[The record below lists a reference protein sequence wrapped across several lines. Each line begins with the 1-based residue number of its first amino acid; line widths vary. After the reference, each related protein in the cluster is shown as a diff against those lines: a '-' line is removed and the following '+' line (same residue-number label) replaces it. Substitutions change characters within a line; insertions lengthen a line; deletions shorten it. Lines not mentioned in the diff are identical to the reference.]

1 MKKYIYCYLLTIL
14 LGWLALPTLAQ
25 TPQLKSSTV
34 AHMKFRN
41 IGPATFSGRIIDLAV
56 NPGNFSQY
64 YLATAGGG
72 IWKTNNAGTTFQPI
86 FDHQGSSSIG
96 CITLDPN
103 NANVVWVGSGENNAQ
118 RSIAYGDGVYKSTDG
133 GKTWKNMGLKK
144 SEHIGKIIVDPRN
157 SDVVYVAA
165 QGPLWSMGGER
176 GLYKTEDGGKT
187 WKKILDISD
196 KTGVSDLVIDPTN
209 PDVLYATAWQ
219 RFRTVFSMLSGGP
232 ESGIHKSTDGGKTW
246 RKVQNGIPGGDL
258 GRIALAISPV
268 NPEYVYAIVEGMPA
282 NRGFY
287 RSVNN
292 GESWQKMSGYNT
304 SGNYYQEIYC
314 HPTELNTVYSMN
326 TFGMVT
332 YDGGRSFKRIG
343 EDLKHV
349 DNHAIWINPRNGN
362 HMLMGCDGGL
372 YETFDRARTW
382 LFKPNLPITQFYKV
396 STDNDTP
403 FYNVYGGTQDNASF
417 AGPSRTNKDMGIANS
432 DWEISTFGDGFETQV
447 DPKNPNIVYAQSQH
461 GFLMRYDKKSGERI
475 GIQPVEGKGEPGLRW
490 NWDAPLLISPHA
502 NTTLYFA
509 ANKLFKSTDRGNS
522 WKAISPDLTRQLD
535 RNKMKMMGRVWSV
548 DAIRKNASTTIYGNI
563 VALHESPKK
572 AGLLYVGTDDGL
584 VQVSEDDGANWRKI
598 EKVGNVPE
606 LTYVNHLLAS
616 QHDENVVYAVF
627 NNHKRGDFKPYV
639 LKSTNKGKS
648 WQSIAANLP
657 ARGSVYSIA
666 EDHVNSKL
674 LFVGTEFGVFF
685 TIDGGNKWIQ
695 LKGGLPTVAIRD
707 MEIQKRENDLVLA
720 SFGRGFFILD
730 DYSPLRTLNNDLL
743 AKDAHIFPIKDAL
756 WYNVATPL
764 GIRKTGFQGHS
775 FYAAPNPEFGATFTY
790 YVKKSIKTL
799 RQKRKAEE
807 AKARKNK
814 QDIKYPSFEQ
824 MRAEDDELRP
834 YFVFTITDASETV
847 IRRIKTSAN
856 KGLKRITWDLRYPA
870 VNPTRLT
877 PYPTLDY
884 YQSPPQGHLVTPG
897 TYKVTLGK
905 VVDGKYTEM
914 VPATSFKVVPL
925 NNTTIPVQNRAEV
938 TAFHNKLSK
947 MNRAV
952 MSANRLQ
959 REMQRKI
966 RHMRVAVLNAPK
978 ASMSLLADIRKA
990 DKQLRT
996 WNRAMNGDGSLSR
1009 RFFETPTSV
1018 SSRIGLIGYQLA
1030 QSTAPPAK
1038 LHQQSLKV
1046 AEESFAA
1053 LMKTLNEVLNDLK
1066 KIERAL
1072 EAAGAP
1078 YTPGR
1083 ALQWNKD

>member
-1 MKKYIYCYLLTIL
+1 
-14 LGWLALPTLAQ
+14 
-25 TPQLKSSTV
+25 
-34 AHMKFRN
+34 R
-41 IGPATFSGRIIDLAV
+41 
-56 NPGNFSQY
+56 
-64 YLATAGGG
+64 
-72 IWKTNNAGTTFQPI
+72 
-86 FDHQGSSSIG
+86 
-96 CITLDPN
+96 
-103 NANVVWVGSGENNAQ
+103 
-118 RSIAYGDGVYKSTDG
+118 
-133 GKTWKNMGLKK
+133 
-144 SEHIGKIIVDPRN
+144 
-157 SDVVYVAA
+157 
-165 QGPLWSMGGER
+165 
-176 GLYKTEDGGKT
+176 
-187 WKKILDISD
+187 
-196 KTGVSDLVIDPTN
+196 
-209 PDVLYATAWQ
+209 
-219 RFRTVFSMLSGGP
+219 
-232 ESGIHKSTDGGKTW
+232 
-246 RKVQNGIPGGDL
+246 
-258 GRIALAISPV
+258 
-268 NPEYVYAIVEGMPA
+268 
-282 NRGFY
+282 
-287 RSVNN
+287 
-292 GESWQKMSGYNT
+292 
-304 SGNYYQEIYC
+304 
-314 HPTELNTVYSMN
+314 
-326 TFGMVT
+326 
-332 YDGGRSFKRIG
+332 
-343 EDLKHV
+343 
-349 DNHAIWINPRNGN
+349 
-362 HMLMGCDGGL
+362 
-372 YETFDRARTW
+372 
-382 LFKPNLPITQFYKV
+382 
-396 STDNDTP
+396 
-403 FYNVYGGTQDNASF
+403 
-417 AGPSRTNKDMGIANS
+417 
-432 DWEISTFGDGFETQV
+432 
-447 DPKNPNIVYAQSQH
+447 
-461 GFLMRYDKKSGERI
+461 RI

-490 NWDAPLLISPHA
+490 NWDAPLLISPHV

-509 ANKLFKSTDRGNS
+509 ANRLFKSTDRGNS
-522 WKAISPDLTRQLD
+522 WKTISPDLTRQLD

-584 VQVSEDDGANWRKI
+584 VQVSEDDGANWQKT
-598 EKVGNVPE
+598 EKFTGVPA

-685 TIDGGNKWIQ
+685 TIDGGNKWTQ

-814 QDIKYPSFEQ
+814 QDIKYPSFDQ

-834 YFVFTITDASETV
+834 YFVFTITDASGVV

-897 TYKVTLGK
+897 TYKVALGK

-990 DKQLRT
+990 DKQLRA
-996 WNRAMNGDGSLSR
+996 WNRAMNGDASLSR
-1009 RFFETPTSV
+1009 RFFETPASV
-1018 SSRIGLIGYQLA
+1018 SSRIGLISYQLS

-1046 AEESFAA
+1046 AEESFAT
-1053 LMKTLNEVLNDLK
+1053 LMKTLSGVLNDLK